1 MGRVGGMEAGR
12 EIISGFLTIFADS
25 FRQEDR
31 GAGHLVTLSAR

>member
-1 MGRVGGMEAGR
+1 MEAGR

-31 GAGHLVTLSAR
+31 GEGYVVTASAG